1 MISHPREGDQLQPDE
16 PVRVLNRR
24 QFLTAMYFLKSDI
37 QLRGR
42 RHHLHP
48 QMLQRYILCTVFS
61 LFLSGFLRNSGD
73 RPWKSD
79 LGASLAS
86 EMKRHNF

>member
-1 MISHPREGDQLQPDE
+1 MISHPREGDQLQPNE

-24 QFLTAMYFLKSDI
+24 QFLTEMYFLKSDN

-48 QMLQRYILCTVFS
+48 QLLQRYILCTVFS

-73 RPWKSD
+73 QPWKSD
-79 LGASLAS
+79 
-86 EMKRHNF
+86 

>member
-1 MISHPREGDQLQPDE
+1 MISHPREGDQPQPDE

-24 QFLTAMYFLKSDI
+24 RFLSAMYFLKSDN

-42 RHHLHP
+42 RHH
-48 QMLQRYILCTVFS
+48 LQRYILCTVFS
-61 LFLSGFLRNSGD
+61 LFFSGFLRNSGD